1 MIVANTVLCAGEIW
15 AIVPVIFIAIVV
27 VAVAVAVPALKKLV
41 NSQNVQNVVDKADRV
56 IQEIAPKYNRTTR
69 KSNSGRTSGATDVKK
84 TQSTITFPTDHT
96 HAGQEVE
103 HYEKIVGSLG
113 EVSDEGCDELEGVRL
128 IAHDLAYDGE
138 ESNRDYTEVAK
149 IVVLGDVI
157 NNPRF
162 KKPFGRR

>member
-1 MIVANTVLCAGEIW
+1 MIVANTLLCAGEIW
-15 AIVPVIFIAIVV
+15 ALVPVIFIAIVV

-69 KSNSGRTSGATDVKK
+69 KANSGRTSGATDVKK
-84 TQSTITFPTDHT
+84 TQSTITFPADHT

-128 IAHDLAYDGE
+128 IAHDLAYE

>member
-1 MIVANTVLCAGEIW
+1 MIVANTLLCVGEIW
-15 AIVPVIFIAIVV
+15 ALVPVIFIAIVV

-41 NSQNVQNVVDKADRV
+41 NSQNVKNAVDKADRA

-69 KSNSGRTSGATDVKK
+69 KANSGRTSGATDVKK
-84 TQSTITFPTDHT
+84 TQSTITFPADHT